1 MFSLPSPLQ
10 KLDLSVFGVD
20 QKVYVKRDDLIH
32 TIVSGNKWRKLK
44 QNLDYFFK
52 SSKKGIVSLGGA
64 YSSHVLALS
73 YLCKQNDIPLV
84 LLIRGQRPKQLSNI
98 LEQCIEHKSKLIFLD
113 RTDYSDSSYVSN
125 LVAKNWTNYFFIP
138 EGGANK
144 WGILGCQ
151 EIINE
156 LGLKFNEIY
165 CEVGSGATLAGLSA
179 ACSEQQIV
187 KGIVVLKGAHDIDM
201 DIKTEFKGLPA
212 PVNALFIVSLPLLI
226 ENPLLMDFRCSIE
239 SQAIFLAI
247 IIISCILMNNNIP
260 FFSLIS
266 ISLKNE
272 RFKILVLLI
281 LSIPLFSIFYFASF
295 PMIILIYILLNLLVI
310 IGSKLGLSL
319 ELKRKN

>member
-32 TIVSGNKWRKLK
+32 TIISGNKWRKLK

-84 LLIRGQRPKQLSNI
+84 LLIRGQKPKQFSNI
-98 LEQCIEHKSKLIFLD
+98 LEQCVEHKSKLIFLD

-125 LVAKNWTNYFFIP
+125 LVVKNWTNYFFIP

-156 LGLKFNEIY
+156 LGVKFNEIY
-165 CEVGSGATLAGLSA
+165 CEVGSGATLSGLSA

-201 DIKTEFKGLPA
+201 DIKKNYQNLFDRKLKKNVQFLHDYHFGGYAKYNQELVDFIREFFKLTGIKTDPIYSGKLFYGLIDQLA
-212 PVNALFIVSLPLLI
+212 NKSEKNKTVIALHS
-226 ENPLLMDFRCSIE
+226 
-239 SQAIFLAI
+239 
-247 IIISCILMNNNIP
+247 
-260 FFSLIS
+260 
-266 ISLKNE
+266 
-272 RFKILVLLI
+272 
-281 LSIPLFSIFYFASF
+281 
-295 PMIILIYILLNLLVI
+295 
-310 IGSKLGLSL
+310 GGLSGVPGF
-319 ELKRKN
+319 EKRYGIKLFN

>member
-10 KLDLSVFGVD
+10 KLDLSVFGVE

-52 SSKKGIVSLGGA
+52 ISKKGIVSLGGA

-98 LEQCIEHKSKLIFLD
+98 LEQCVEHKSKLIFLD
-113 RTDYSDSSYVSN
+113 RKDYSDSSYVSN

-151 EIINE
+151 GIINE
-156 LGLKFNEIY
+156 LGVKFNEIY

-187 KGIVVLKGAHDIDM
+187 KGIVVLKGAHDIDREIKKNYHNLF
-201 DIKTEFKGLPA
+201 DRKLKKNVQFLHDYHFGGYAKYNQELVDFIRDFFKLTGIKTDPIYSGKLFFGLIDQLAKKPDKNKT
-212 PVNALFIVSLPLLI
+212 VIALHS
-226 ENPLLMDFRCSIE
+226 
-239 SQAIFLAI
+239 
-247 IIISCILMNNNIP
+247 
-260 FFSLIS
+260 
-266 ISLKNE
+266 
-272 RFKILVLLI
+272 
-281 LSIPLFSIFYFASF
+281 
-295 PMIILIYILLNLLVI
+295 
-310 IGSKLGLSL
+310 GGLSGVPGF
-319 ELKRKN
+319 EKRYGIKLFN